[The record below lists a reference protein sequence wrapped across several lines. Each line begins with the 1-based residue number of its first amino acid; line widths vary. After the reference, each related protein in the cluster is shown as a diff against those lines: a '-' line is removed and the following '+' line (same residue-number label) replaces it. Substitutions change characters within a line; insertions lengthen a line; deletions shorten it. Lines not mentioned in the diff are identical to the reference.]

1 MMVVP
6 EGVVI
11 SAMWF
16 IYNGPMQRGFS
27 MIEAAIVI
35 LIGGIVMAGFL
46 QVLSANTQVRMT
58 QINYQASEAMTTAAI
73 MESIKGRAVT
83 STCVA
88 GTCSAIFTLLGTC
101 LAATPCPTYTS
112 SYPVPAAASV
122 VAQKDFWGNAMT
134 YTPNAA
140 VPSVSSST
148 PPATTVFTLRSI
160 GPDTVSGN
168 TDDITYVVTAAE
180 FIARVSRTGL

>member
-1 MMVVP
+1 MEMR
-6 EGVVI
+6 
-11 SAMWF
+11 
-16 IYNGPMQRGFS
+16 NRGFT
-27 MIEAAIVI
+27 MIELAVVI
-35 LIGGIVMAGFL
+35 LIGGIVLGGLLNIL
-46 QVLSANTQVRMT
+46 QTSIQTRTN
-58 QINYQASEAMTTAAI
+58 QINYEASEVMKTSAV
-73 MESIKGRAVT
+73 MESIKGRAIT

-88 GTCSAIFTLLGTC
+88 GTCSAVFTLLGTC

-122 VAQKDFWGNAMT
+122 VAQRDFWGNLMT

-148 PPATTVFTLRSI
+148 PPATTVFTLRSN
-160 GPDTVSGN
+160 GPDTVVGGS
-168 TDDITYVVTAAE
+168 DDISYVVTAAE